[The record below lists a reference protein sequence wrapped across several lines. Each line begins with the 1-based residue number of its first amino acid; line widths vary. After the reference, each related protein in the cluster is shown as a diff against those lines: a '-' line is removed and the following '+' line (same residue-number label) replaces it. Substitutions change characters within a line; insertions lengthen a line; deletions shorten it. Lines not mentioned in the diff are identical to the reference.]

1 MNLKVKLHAQTCE
14 PMARAKAP
22 KAAGAKSAHYCKLSR
37 RIALGGF
44 VLASC
49 CLSIKAEEQISFT
62 QFEAQAMSAISFFAQ
77 SHFASFTLSL
87 APEPNRLPLGELFH
101 LTDEWR
107 LKSLFQNLTLPGAL
121 EHDRSITLF
130 RKQMP
135 SRYSYHAWA
144 GLGTGYGQF
153 FPSDTFGR
161 SRTNGVG
168 VKDPDWL
175 YFKMSLRF

>member
-1 MNLKVKLHAQTCE
+1 MDLKVKLNAQTCE
-14 PMARAKAP
+14 PMGRPTAP
-22 KAAGAKSAHYCKLSR
+22 QGGNKRSTHYGKLSR

-44 VLASC
+44 VLASSC
-49 CLSIKAEEQISFT
+49 WSIKAEEQASSSR
-62 QFEAQAMSAISFFAQ
+62 FEAQAMSATSFFAQ

-87 APEPNRLPLGELFH
+87 APEPKRLPLEEL
-101 LTDEWR
+101 LRLADDSR
-107 LKSLFQNLTLPGAL
+107 LKSLFQDATTHDGL
-121 EHDRSITLF
+121 EHDRSILLF

-168 VKDPDWL
+168 IKDPDWL